1 MGAERKPFGM
11 AGDQKRR
18 FETVRLPAKV
28 ASNQNKSRRDKRLA
42 KYSENKSSSGYWFAI
57 AVSVAFVDISPR

>member
-1 MGAERKPFGM
+1 MGAERQPFGM

-28 ASNQNKSRRDKRLA
+28 ASDQNKSSSNKRLA

-57 AVSVAFVDISPR
+57 AVSVAFVSTSPR

>member
-1 MGAERKPFGM
+1 MGAERQPFGM

-28 ASNQNKSRRDKRLA
+28 ASDQNKSSSNKRLA
-42 KYSENKSSSGYWFAI
+42 KYSENKSSSAY
-57 AVSVAFVDISPR
+57 